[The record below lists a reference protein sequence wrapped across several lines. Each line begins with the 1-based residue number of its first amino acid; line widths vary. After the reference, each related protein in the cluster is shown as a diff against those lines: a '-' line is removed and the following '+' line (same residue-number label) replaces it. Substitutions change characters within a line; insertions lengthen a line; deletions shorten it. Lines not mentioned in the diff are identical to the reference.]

1 MSSGLKPQPAD
12 MKRLDHSPGA
22 DPGQGSG
29 GEEMLSFKLPF
40 VLENDSTPL

>member
-12 MKRLDHSPGA
+12 QLGPGA